1 MESDENKITEIGD
14 EPDYESIDKTNDKIL
29 EDCQS
34 DEDTEDNAGTNEYS
48 IADTRNQDHVFN
60 TEAFNDTQ
68 FKLIHVF
75 KVESEDRD
83 PWIRHIEVLS
93 DGNILLADRYN
104 KQLLLYDCN
113 GIRLKQVKMTSGPW
127 SMTITN
133 NNLAA
138 ITLPDDKTVAFVF
151 TETLRG
157 SHKFLVRDDC
167 RGIACIGKKLF
178 VNCVTNGLKLLTM
191 NGRTLKVFPQ
201 YVGYMSLAK
210 GPNERLL
217 ATLFAEDR
225 VICLDLKGKLRYEF
239 TDKSLSGPSSFA
251 TDLVNEYLYIVGHH
265 DNKIHMIGDKGKKS
279 KILLSKKDGIDRPWA
294 VSYDSCVK
302 KLFIST
308 FGGKNIMV
316 LQKVEA
322 KPDFQFKSLSQ
333 KKEER

>member
-1 MESDENKITEIGD
+1 MESGENKITETGD
-14 EPDYESIDKTNDKIL
+14 EQDYETVDKTDD
-29 EDCQS
+29 EQDGQS
-34 DEDTEDNAGTNEYS
+34 DEETKENAGAN
-48 IADTRNQDHVFN
+48 IASTRNQDNVLN

-75 KVESEDRD
+75 QVETEDRE
-83 PWIRHIEVLS
+83 PWIRHIEILS
-93 DGNILLADRYN
+93 DGNILLGDRYN

-127 SMTITN
+127 SMAITN
-133 NNLAA
+133 NNLVA

-167 RGIACIGKKLF
+167 RGIACIGNKLF

-191 NGRTLKVFPQ
+191 KGRTLKVFPQ

-225 VICLDLKGKLRYEF
+225 IICLDLKGKLRYEF
-239 TDKSLSGPSSFA
+239 IDKSLSGPSGFA
-251 TDLVNEYLYIVGHH
+251 TDLVNEYLYIVGH
-265 DNKIHMIGDKGKKS
+265 NGNNIHMIGDKGEKS

-316 LQKVEA
+316 LQRVEA
-322 KPDFQFKSLSQ
+322 KPDFEFKSLSQ
-333 KKEER
+333 KKEEK